1 MWTKMAF
8 CQWRTSLAPL
18 TSFFVSYLDGKDVGS
33 AMRPGTIFGWLQ
45 SSWNPFSKAIL
56 NMSHQWHHSR
66 CLVLASLLVR
76 QLNAGSF
83 LAPEVLSVEFFIEG
97 SKRRFAAISALSL
110 FLLAVFAAIFRAA
123 LMVSNAASSELG
135 ATPAL
140 PSKER
145 LVQPL

>member
-1 MWTKMAF
+1 
-8 CQWRTSLAPL
+8 
-18 TSFFVSYLDGKDVGS
+18 
-33 AMRPGTIFGWLQ
+33 
-45 SSWNPFSKAIL
+45 
-56 NMSHQWHHSR
+56 
-66 CLVLASLLVR
+66 VR